1 MKARPLELVGKAARA
16 RILLAMHFY
25 RRQLHEG
32 VAAYCRERRW
42 ILDSYDHSPDLNS
55 SNQWDGIIVLHYKI
69 PQFQRYLKTGAPVVT
84 LAMDERGAF
93 RAPCVFQDHEA
104 IGAMGAGHLLE
115 RGFKRLFF
123 CGYDDAVSHARFR
136 GMAAEAERQGV
147 TAREICLPH
156 ESSLNGRHHLVS
168 EGLSHRLLRAKIPF
182 GVLAAHDLLASQ
194 VLDACCAAGLEVPEQ
209 VAVLGVDND
218 EIICDCAAVPL
229 SSVDNNLFRHGYEA
243 AKLLGEVIE
252 GKSDARRLLVPPSRV
267 VVRASSD
274 TIATENPALAQI
286 LQFIHAQF
294 ADPGLSVKDLCHRF
308 GLSRSKLW
316 EVCAE
321 AGLPPPGKIIH
332 DVRLRRACLAL
343 VDTGATIEAISRQ
356 AGFASARTFRR
367 YFRKMKGSSPE
378 TWRSARRGREIA
390 GV

>member
-1 MKARPLELVGKAARA
+1 
-16 RILLAMHFY
+16 MHFY
-25 RRQLHEG
+25 RRRLHEG

-84 LAMDERGAF
+84 LATDERGAF

-104 IGAMGAGHLLE
+104 IGAMGASHLLE

-136 GMAAEAERQGV
+136 GMAAEAAKQDV
-147 TAREICLPH
+147 KVREICLRH
-156 ESSLNGRHHLVS
+156 ESPLHGRGHPVS
-168 EGLSHRLLRAKIPF
+168 EGLSHRLLRAKTPF

-194 VLDACCAAGLEVPEQ
+194 VLDACCATGLEVPEQ

-218 EIICDCAAVPL
+218 EMICDCAAVPL
-229 SSVDNNLFRHGYEA
+229 SSVDNNLFRHGYDA
-243 AKLLGEVIE
+243 AKLLGAMIE
-252 GKSDARRLLVPPSRV
+252 GSSDARRLLVPPCGV

-274 TIATENPALAQI
+274 TIASENPRLAQI
-286 LQFIHAQF
+286 LQFIHARF
-294 ADPGLSVKDLCHRF
+294 ADPNLSVKDLCHRF

-321 AGLPPPGKIIH
+321 AKLPPPGKLIH

-343 VDTGATIEAISRQ
+343 TDTEWKIEDISVKS
-356 AGFASARTFRR
+356 GFASARTFRR

-378 TWRSARRGREIA
+378 TWRTARRKEK
-390 GV
+390 